1 MSLNSDLERRY
12 EEYLAE
18 VMEVHHARGVAVAV
32 IDRAGRI
39 QIPQEHVI
47 RLGLKDRVRILGEE
61 DHITVRRGEDR

>member
-1 MSLNSDLERRY
+1 M
-12 EEYLAE
+12 
-18 VMEVHHARGVAVAV
+18 

-61 DHITVRRGEDR
+61 DHITVRRGEGR